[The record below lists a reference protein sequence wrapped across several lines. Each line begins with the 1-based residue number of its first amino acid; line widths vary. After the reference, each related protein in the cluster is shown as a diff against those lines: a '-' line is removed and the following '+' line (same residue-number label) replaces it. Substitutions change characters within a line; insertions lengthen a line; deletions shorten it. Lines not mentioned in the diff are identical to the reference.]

1 MRRETPVKAWTIQ
14 RYGSPDVLDLTEID
28 KPVPGDAEVLVRVRT
43 TSANPYDWH
52 NIRGEPLIG
61 RLMGGGLGLRS
72 PKLSILGADVAGQ
85 VEAVGK
91 DVTEFRP
98 GDEVFAVLK
107 QGGFAEY
114 VCVPEGELA
123 PKPKNL
129 SFEQAAAV
137 PMAANTALLG
147 LRDKGR
153 IQPGQKVL
161 INGASGGVGTFAVQ
175 IARAFG
181 TEVTGVCSTR
191 NMDLVRSIGADE
203 VIDYTTQDFTRNGQ
217 RYDLLL
223 DIAGSRSVSACR
235 RVLTPTGTYVVV
247 GGPAGRWLQPV
258 RHVVSVIAVSPFVP
272 QRMVAADAY
281 RCRQNKQNLK
291 TLTEFI
297 EDGKIT
303 PVIDR
308 RYPFEEIPA
317 AVRYQEQG
325 HAAGKVVIAL

>member
-1 MRRETPVKAWTIQ
+1 
-14 RYGSPDVLDLTEID
+14 
-28 KPVPGDAEVLVRVRT
+28 
-43 TSANPYDWH
+43 
-52 NIRGEPLIG
+52 
-61 RLMGGGLGLRS
+61 
-72 PKLSILGADVAGQ
+72 LGADVAGQ

-98 GDEVFAVLK
+98 GDEVFAVLR

-181 TEVTGVCSTR
+181 AEVTGVCSTR

-258 RHVVSVIAVSPFVP
+258 RHVFSVIAVSPFVP

-308 RYPFEEIPA
+308 RYSFEEIPA
-317 AVRYQEQG
+317 AVRYQEEG

>member
-1 MRRETPVKAWTIQ
+1 MKAFVL
-14 RYGSPDVLDLTEID
+14 RSYGSPDVLDLTEID
-28 KPVPGDAEVLVRVRT
+28 RPVPGEDEVLVRVRA
-43 TSANPYDWH
+43 TSVNPYDWH
-52 NIRGEPLIG
+52 NMRGEPFIA
-61 RLMGGGLGLRS
+61 RLMGGLGLRN
-72 PKLSILGADVAGQ
+72 PKLNILGADMAGQ

-98 GDEVFAVLK
+98 GDEVFAVLE

-114 VCVPEGELA
+114 VCVQEGELA

-147 LRDKGR
+147 LRDEGR

-181 TEVTGVCSTR
+181 AEVTGVCSTR
-191 NMDLVRSIGADE
+191 NVDLVRSIGADQ
-203 VIDYTTQDFTRNGQ
+203 VIDYTTEDFTRNGQ

-235 RVLTPTGTYVVV
+235 RVLTPTGTVVVV

-258 RHVVSVIAVSPFVP
+258 RHVFSALAMSPFVS
-272 QRMVAADAY
+272 QRMVMADAV
-281 RCRQNKQNLK
+281 RCTENKQNLM
-291 TLTEFI
+291 TLTQFI

-317 AVRYQEQG
+317 AVRYQEAG
-325 HAAGKVVIAL
+325 HAPGKVVIAV

>member
-1 MRRETPVKAWTIQ
+1 MKAWTIR
-14 RYGSPDVLDLTEID
+14 RYGSPDLLDLTEID
-28 KPVPGDAEVLVRVRT
+28 KPVPDADEALVRVRT

-52 NIRGEPLIG
+52 NIRGEPFIG

-72 PKLSILGADVAGQ
+72 PKLSILGADMAGQ
-85 VEAVGK
+85 VEAVGNE
-91 DVTEFRP
+91 VTEFRP
-98 GDEVFAVLK
+98 GDEVFAVLR

-181 TEVTGVCSTR
+181 AEVTGVCSTR

-223 DIAGSRSVSACR
+223 DIAGSRSVSAGR

-258 RHVVSVIAVSPFVP
+258 RHVFSVIAVSPFVP

-308 RYPFEEIPA
+308 RYSFEEIPA
-317 AVRYQEQG
+317 AVRYQEEG